1 MFCVSGQKPPQ
12 IEFPF
17 RAQVH
22 TVFIS
27 IWVNQSE
34 PKPSASAYPR
44 RDSGGQRNKPW
55 NFAAKLE
62 LHGRPCGRWFFFR
75 EKIRQPHC
83 EQEWWLRLGNYRKQG
98 RTIQIR
104 ELCQFARIWCIL
116 YIYMHIYMCACHCK
130 TYKLKPSQLPN
141 TCCDHFP
148 PFTSGNQTWQWTI

>member
-62 LHGRPCGRWFFFR
+62 LHGRPCGRWFFFGR
-75 EKIRQPHC
+75 KS
-83 EQEWWLRLGNYRKQG
+83 GNLTANRNDG
-98 RTIQIR
+98 WDWGTIANKA
-104 ELCQFARIWCIL
+104 ELFRFVNYANL
-116 YIYMHIYMCACHCK
+116 PGYDVYYIYICTFKCVHG
-130 TYKLKPSQLPN
+130 TVKPTSWNLPN